1 MTLKNQDEFHTEL
14 VELLAGCGIALV
26 LVEKFPNTNVIG
38 ATQWINKG
46 QEIAV
51 IIPKS
56 GEKVKVLAQKDGITE
71 QEAKE
76 KIAQAHP
83 EVQIEKA
90 SLGMYD
96 NQAVWE
102 VVGKN
107 SKDQFNYYLL
117 SFESGKEIKT
127 ITGI

>member
-1 MTLKNQDEFHTEL
+1 M
-14 VELLAGCGIALV
+14 
-26 LVEKFPNTNVIG
+26 
-38 ATQWINKG
+38 
-46 QEIAV
+46 
-51 IIPKS
+51 
-56 GEKVKVLAQKDGITE
+56 VKVLAQKDGITE